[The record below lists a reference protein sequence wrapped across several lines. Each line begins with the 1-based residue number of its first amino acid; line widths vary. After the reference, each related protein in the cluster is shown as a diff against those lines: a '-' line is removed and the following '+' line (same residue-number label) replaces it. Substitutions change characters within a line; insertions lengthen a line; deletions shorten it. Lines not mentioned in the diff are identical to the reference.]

1 MKRKEVTDTIA
12 QVGVETFLVDGSLT
26 LINPKTGEEIAV
38 DMPSTLAIVRG
49 TLVWVDSFLKGGA
62 TRELSPTKNLQKL
75 LTLVG
80 YSLAHEISGD
90 EER

>member
-1 MKRKEVTDTIA
+1 MKRKEITDTIA
-12 QVGVETFLVDGSLT
+12 QIGVETFLIDGSLT
-26 LINPKTGEEIAV
+26 LINPKTGEKIAV
-38 DMPSTLAIVRG
+38 DIPSTLAIVRG
-49 TLVWVDSFLKGGA
+49 TLAWVDSLLEDGA

-75 LTLVG
+75 LTFVG

>member
-1 MKRKEVTDTIA
+1 MKRKEVSDTIA
-12 QVGVETFLVDGSLT
+12 QIGVESFLIDGSLT
-26 LINPKTGEEIAV
+26 LINPKTGEKIAV
-38 DMPSTLAIVRG
+38 DMPSTLAIIRG
-49 TLVWVDSFLKGGA
+49 TLVWVASLLEDSA